1 MSVSR
6 VCLGFTS
13 YRLETIPFVRARM
26 RQYQCIVLEEPHTP
40 GFNEMLGGEMAIDSY
55 LLLTDFGFP
64 KFAREQCRTLQE
76 LHSQDKTIYQVEPF
90 LHELIGIHEY
100 FAAGGTPQEIKEGTI
115 ARKVYDCE
123 RIWTSRLLD
132 FYKASSSAPDF
143 LEVVNSVKNFARADA
158 QKGRLRDVMRA
169 GELKDL
175 FKTCP
180 SLYVEA
186 GYIHF
191 ALLREL
197 SENVPSSAKFEIFYS
212 LEEYFRSKIGRRQ
225 LLGPGDVLTLLYTCR
240 PDYEGLKADLLAAR
254 SLIYN
259 KVVHKDEFQ
268 EEPGNLPHARDEIQA
283 VYLANSLDY
292 NQCASLYEIIRGLGT
307 EDAGKQVQSW
317 LKSVRQ

>member
-13 YRLETIPFVRARM
+13 YRLETISSVRSRM
-26 RQYQCIVLEEPHTP
+26 REYQCIILEEPPTP
-40 GFNEMLGGEMAIDSY
+40 GFNEMLTGEMDIDSY

-64 KFAREQCRTLQE
+64 KFAEEQCRTLQE
-76 LHSQDKTIYQVEPF
+76 LHSQKKTIYQVEPF

-100 FAAGGTPQEIKEGTI
+100 FVSGGTPRKIKEGTV

-132 FYKASSSAPDF
+132 FYKASGSASDF
-143 LEVVNSVKNFARADA
+143 SEVVDAVKNFARADA
-158 QKGRLRDVMRA
+158 QKGRLRDFMRA

-180 SLYVEA
+180 SVYVEA

-197 SENVPSSAKFEIFYS
+197 SGNVPPAVKFEIFYS
-212 LEEYFRSKIGRRQ
+212 LEEYFRNRIGRRQ

-240 PDYEGLKADLLAAR
+240 PDYQGSKADLLAAR

-259 KVVHKDEFQ
+259 KVVHKEEFQ
-268 EEPGNLPHARDEIQA
+268 EAPENFPHASDEIQA
-283 VYLANSLDY
+283 VYMANSLDY
-292 NQCASLYEIIRGLGT
+292 NQCAYLYEKIRELGT
-307 EDAGKQVQSW
+307 EDAKKQVRSW
-317 LKSVRQ
+317 LQSVTQ